1 MSERDPIDLIKD
13 QLNRWE
19 ELAGLHPEHEL
30 FKQWQAETRTI
41 LEKVFSPKSTHIQ
54 NFMAL
59 RFREVSVKA
68 FDSPEIDKMNSA
80 RYKRDLEN
88 SKTIL
93 LSAIK
98 ELTLD
103 RTLFKK
109 IQTTPKTVEVSLKGE
124 YFISSGM
131 TDPEMR
137 RAIELAFEGSGLTS
151 VCGSDTPREKESLDH
166 CIDQIRRARFGI
178 YDLSSPKK
186 EEVLFELGI
195 ALGMGKEIMIIYQKG
210 SRFSEM
216 MRKFPKIEYEN
227 LTELTDQ
234 LKRRMG

>member
-1 MSERDPIDLIKD
+1 MAERDPIDLIKG
-13 QLNRWE
+13 QLNRLE
-19 ELAGLHPEHEL
+19 GLAGLHPGNDL
-30 FKQWQAETRTI
+30 FKQWQTETRTI
-41 LEKVFSPKSTHIQ
+41 LEKAFSPKSTHCQ

-59 RFREVSVKA
+59 RFLEVSVKA
-68 FDSPEIDKMNSA
+68 FDSPEIDKINSA

-109 IQTTPKTVEVSLKGE
+109 IQTTPQTVEVSLTGE
-124 YFISSGM
+124 YFISSGII
-131 TDPEMR
+131 DPEMR

-151 VCGSDTPREKESLDH
+151 VCGGDTPRERESLDH
-166 CIDQIRRARFGI
+166 RIDQIRRARFGI
-178 YDLSSPKK
+178 YDLSLPQK

-195 ALGMGKEIMIIYQKG
+195 ASAWE
-210 SRFSEM
+210 
-216 MRKFPKIEYEN
+216 
-227 LTELTDQ
+227 
-234 LKRRMG
+234 KR

>member
-1 MSERDPIDLIKD
+1 MAERDPVDLIKG
-13 QLNRWE
+13 QLNRLE
-19 ELAGLHPEHEL
+19 GLAGLHPGNDL
-30 FKQWQAETRTI
+30 FKQWQTETRTI
-41 LEKVFSPKSTHIQ
+41 LEKAFSPKSTHCQ

-59 RFREVSVKA
+59 RFLEVSVKA
-68 FDSPEIDKMNSA
+68 FDSPEIDKINSA

-109 IQTTPKTVEVSLKGE
+109 IQTTPKTVEVFLKGE
-124 YFISSGM
+124 YFISSGII
-131 TDPEMR
+131 DPEMR

-151 VCGSDTPREKESLDH
+151 VCGGDTPRERESLDH
-166 CIDQIRRARFGI
+166 RIDQIRRARFGI
-178 YDLSSPKK
+178 YDLSLPQK

-195 ALGMGKEIMIIYQKG
+195 ALGMGKEVTIIYQKG

-227 LTELTDQ
+227 LPELTGK

>member
-1 MSERDPIDLIKD
+1 MSERDPVDLIKN
-13 QLNRWE
+13 QLSRLE
-19 ELAGLHPEHEL
+19 GLAGLHPGHEL
-30 FKQWQAETRTI
+30 FKQWQTETRTI
-41 LEKVFSPKSTHIQ
+41 LEKAFSPKSTHCQ

-59 RFREVSVKA
+59 RFLEVSVKA
-68 FDSPEIDKMNSA
+68 FDSPEIDKINSA

-109 IQTTPKTVEVSLKGE
+109 IQTTPQTVEVSLTGE
-124 YFISSGM
+124 YFISSGII
-131 TDPEMR
+131 DPEMR

-151 VCGSDTPREKESLDH
+151 VCGGDTPRERESLDH
-166 CIDQIRRARFGI
+166 RIDQIRRARFGI
-178 YDLSSPKK
+178 YDLSLPQK

-195 ALGMGKEIMIIYQKG
+195 ALGMGKEVTIIYQKG

-227 LTELTDQ
+227 LPELTGK